1 VIRCDASPRHSIYPM
16 AMKTPIGSAQ
26 TDSVADSTTI
36 EVMLTPQQLKVLSKA
51 STVGA
56 MQQHKSRILIGAA
69 IAAVLVVLGSVAL
82 LAAKPQPLPAPVIQA
97 PRPAPPPPRAEPPA
111 AAAEPVLFKN
121 PFDRTEVFEFP
132 AGTTQQEA
140 RDAVAT
146 LLMDRAHG
154 RGPNVLKLKIRRM
167 HNSKALTPATTTQS
181 DRPGPLVS
189 SSGQI
194 ASPPVD
200 HR

>member
-1 VIRCDASPRHSIYPM
+1 VIRSDASRRRSTYSVP
-16 AMKTPIGSAQ
+16 MKTQMGTAQ

-36 EVMLTPQQLKVLSKA
+36 EVMLTPEQMKVLSKA
-51 STVGA
+51 SRVGA

-69 IAAVLVVLGSVAL
+69 IAAVLVVLGGVAL
-82 LAAKPQPLPAPVIQA
+82 LAAKPKPVPAPVIQA
-97 PRPAPPPPRAEPPA
+97 PPPAPAPPRAEPPA

-121 PFDRTEVFEFP
+121 PFDRNEVFELP

-140 RDAVAT
+140 RDAVAR

-154 RGPNVLKLKIRRM
+154 RGPDVLKLKIRRV

-181 DRPGPLVS
+181 DRSGPLVS
-189 SSGQI
+189 SSGQT